1 MEPAYLLPVLSRI
14 ADKEITEGDTLIVFD
29 EIQLCERASEFE
41 NAIEWLCLS
50 GIVLCVNKA
59 KQIKKPLENYADI
72 DSFKIY
78 VSDLGLLC
86 AKKDV
91 VPEDVLYSSS
101 ELNDFKGTMSE
112 NYVDAQLVA
121 NGYTPYYWE
130 YDREAE
136 VDFVIQ
142 RQGRLIP
149 IEVKLADNARAKS
162 LMVYMNAYQPSA
174 GLRH

>member
-1 MEPAYLLPVLSRI
+1 MLVWHCFVRE
-14 ADKEITEGDTLIVFD
+14 
-29 EIQLCERASEFE
+29 QSEA
-41 NAIEWLCLS
+41 NQ
-50 GIVLCVNKA
+50 KA
-59 KQIKKPLENYADI
+59 VRELRGYRFFQN
-72 DSFKIY
+72 Y

>member
-72 DSFKIY
+72 DSFKTTFRIWAY
-78 VSDLGLLC
+78 Y
-86 AKKDV
+86 ARKKMWFQRMF
-91 VPEDVLYSSS
+91 YIRR
-101 ELNDFKGTMSE
+101 
-112 NYVDAQLVA
+112 A
-121 NGYTPYYWE
+121 NSTT
-130 YDREAE
+130 
-136 VDFVIQ
+136 
-142 RQGRLIP
+142 L
-149 IEVKLADNARAKS
+149 KAR
-162 LMVYMNAYQPSA
+162 
-174 GLRH
+174 